1 MERQPNHNQEH
12 ERWPKHEQLIEEL
25 LPEPHSQTIL
35 YAKGMDVWK
44 LVKEL
49 LEMANVIRISIWH
62 NNRPLASIPVLYG
75 GLASALFPFVS
86 LFSMISLLALN
97 CRIVVEK
104 K

>member
-1 MERQPNHNQEH
+1 MERQPISNPEQE
-12 ERWPKHEQLIEEL
+12 LFIEEL
-25 LPEPHSQTIL
+25 LPEKHSQTVF
-35 YAKGMDVWK
+35 YAKGKDVWK

-62 NNRPLASIPVLYG
+62 KNRPLASIPVIYG
-75 GLASALFPFVS
+75 GLASALFPFIS
-86 LFSMISLLALN
+86 LFSMVSLLALN

>member
-1 MERQPNHNQEH
+1 MERQPMGSPE
-12 ERWPKHEQLIEEL
+12 PEQWIEEFF
-25 LPEPHSQTIL
+25 PEKKAQTIF

-62 NNRPLASIPVLYG
+62 KNRPLASIPVVYG
-75 GLASALFPFVS
+75 GLATALFPFIS
-86 LFSMISLLALN
+86 LLSMISLLALN